1 MEASTPSPRPRE
13 VRGIDD
19 SSCPNLQGA
28 LELVGRRWTG
38 GILEAASHGARRFGE
53 YRAMVTGISDRLL
66 AQRLKEL
73 EAEGLIER
81 TVVPTTPVQIRY
93 SLAPDGRT
101 LVEALQP
108 LAMWSARRLGQV
120 DQAPVRRRR
129 TSAGGGHGGGEGSG
143 TADG

>member
-1 MEASTPSPRPRE
+1 MDATTPSPRQRE
-13 VRGIDD
+13 TRGIDD

-53 YRAMVTGISDRLL
+53 YRAMVSGISDRLL

-93 SLAPDGRT
+93 SLAADGRT

-108 LAMWSARRLGQV
+108 LAMWSARRLGRV
-120 DQAPVRRRR
+120 DQAPVRRRGA
-129 TSAGGGHGGGEGSG
+129 S
-143 TADG
+143 ADGAG